1 MNKSNYLVNLTH
13 VSSLSASY
21 TTAIGLIQF
30 RINGS
35 KPQGFTVLNWNLF
48 FLLFI
53 YSAHFGIHHEMLSDK
68 VRTETYRDSVAK
80 NVEAIQGKKV
90 LDLGCGT
97 GILSMFC
104 ARDGQAEQ
112 VVGVDM
118 SSIAHQAMDIVM
130 ENKLADTITI
140 VKV

>member
-1 MNKSNYLVNLTH
+1 
-13 VSSLSASY
+13 
-21 TTAIGLIQF
+21 
-30 RINGS
+30 
-35 KPQGFTVLNWNLF
+35 
-48 FLLFI
+48 
-53 YSAHFGIHHEMLSDK
+53 MLSDK

-80 NVEAIQGKKV
+80 NLEAIKGKKV

-104 ARDGQAEQ
+104 ARHGQAEQ

-130 ENKLADTITI
+130 ENNLADTITI
-140 VKV
+140 VKVPCRVLTLATCVTLLAPHFKSLFLTLLT

>member
-1 MNKSNYLVNLTH
+1 
-13 VSSLSASY
+13 
-21 TTAIGLIQF
+21 
-30 RINGS
+30 
-35 KPQGFTVLNWNLF
+35 
-48 FLLFI
+48 
-53 YSAHFGIHHEMLSDK
+53 MLSDK

-104 ARDGQAEQ
+104 ARHGQAEQ

-130 ENKLADTITI
+130 ENNLADTITI
-140 VKV
+140 VKVLAKKRRVRLNIYRCVNFVLFTNAIFSC

>member
-1 MNKSNYLVNLTH
+1 MCPIHKALLYL
-13 VSSLSASY
+13 SL
-21 TTAIGLIQF
+21 
-30 RINGS
+30 
-35 KPQGFTVLNWNLF
+35 KWNLF
-48 FLLFI
+48 FLLLI

-80 NVEAIQGKKV
+80 NVEAIKGKKV

-104 ARDGQAEQ
+104 ARHGQAEQ